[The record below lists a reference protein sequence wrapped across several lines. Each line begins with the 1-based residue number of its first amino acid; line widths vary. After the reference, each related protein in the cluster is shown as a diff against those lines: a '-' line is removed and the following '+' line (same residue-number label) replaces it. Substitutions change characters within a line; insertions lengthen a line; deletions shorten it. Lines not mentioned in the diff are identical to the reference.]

1 MTLRHAAA
9 LACNAVGNHRALL
22 LGILIFTASCSVS
35 CATLNGGT
43 ARTPAIL
50 VNNFGRSM
58 SGYAL
63 DPSGRITSTG
73 TLSYSMA
80 EVDEA
85 TDAKVDST
93 GNIYVSNSSILN
105 EHDKNSILIFPAGST
120 GKATPIATIAGNAT
134 RLSGVINAIAVD
146 AGGNIF
152 AGNVAQGSAP
162 PSTLCVPSQNAE
174 ANDASVT
181 AYPSG
186 SSGDVKPIAVISGP
200 CTGIRALLSLAV
212 DSKGNLYVANGNSIV
227 VFPPHSSGN
236 VKPNAVI
243 AGPSTGLTGVVM
255 R

>member
-1 MTLRHAAA
+1 
-9 LACNAVGNHRALL
+9 
-22 LGILIFTASCSVS
+22 
-35 CATLNGGT
+35 
-43 ARTPAIL
+43 
-50 VNNFGRSM
+50 M